1 MYLGRSTMNIK
12 IKTTTTVGSL
22 TVVKE
27 IELDELRRGER
38 GTDYGLHSVT
48 IKIKHRGEIEI
59 KS

>member
-1 MYLGRSTMNIK
+1 MNIK